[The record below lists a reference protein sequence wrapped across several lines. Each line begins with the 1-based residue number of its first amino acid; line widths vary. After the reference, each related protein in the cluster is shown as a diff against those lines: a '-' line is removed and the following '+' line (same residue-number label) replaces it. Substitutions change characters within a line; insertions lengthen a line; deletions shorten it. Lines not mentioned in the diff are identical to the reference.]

1 MKVEMFS
8 DPVKKKILI
17 VDDQDSTRKLLR
29 LTLKETPFT
38 IIEACGAVEALM
50 IAKQEKPAVILLDI
64 VMPGSITGF
73 QVCEMI
79 KSEPEL
85 KDAYIILISGLSNP
99 NNFYQAQRLGA
110 DAYLVKPFPMSRLVE
125 IVGNYQELKR
135 LGTFIVEGRPP
146 KYES

>member
-1 MKVEMFS
+1 M
-8 DPVKKKILI
+8 
-17 VDDQDSTRKLLR
+17 
-29 LTLKETPFT
+29 
-38 IIEACGAVEALM
+38 
-50 IAKQEKPAVILLDI
+50 AKQERPAVVLLDI

-79 KSEPEL
+79 KGEPEL
-85 KDAYIILISGLSNP
+85 QDTYIILISGLSNP
-99 NNFYQAQRLGA
+99 NNFYQAERLGA

>member
-1 MKVEMFS
+1 MS
-8 DPVKKKILI
+8 LAPVNKKILI
-17 VDDQDSTRKLLR
+17 FDDQDSTRKLLR
-29 LTLKETPFT
+29 LALKETTLT
-38 IIEACGAVEALM
+38 IIEAAGAVEALTM
-50 IAKQEKPAVILLDI
+50 AKQERPAVVLLDI

-79 KSEPEL
+79 KGEPEL
-85 KDAYIILISGLSNP
+85 QDAYIILISGLSNP
-99 NNFYQAQRLGA
+99 NNFYQAERLGA

>member
-1 MKVEMFS
+1 MS
-8 DPVKKKILI
+8 LAPVNKKILI

-29 LTLKETPFT
+29 LALKETTLT
-38 IIEACGAVEALM
+38 IIEAAGAVEALTM
-50 IAKQEKPAVILLDI
+50 AKQERPAVVLLDI

-79 KSEPEL
+79 KGEPEL
-85 KDAYIILISGLSNP
+85 QDTYIILISGLSNP
-99 NNFYQAQRLGA
+99 NNFYQAERLGA

>member
-1 MKVEMFS
+1 MS
-8 DPVKKKILI
+8 LAPVNKKILI
-17 VDDQDSTRKLLR
+17 FDDQDSTRKLLR
-29 LTLKETPFT
+29 LALKETTLT
-38 IIEACGAVEALM
+38 IIEAAGAVEALTM
-50 IAKQEKPAVILLDI
+50 AKQERPAVVLLDI

-79 KSEPEL
+79 KGEPEL
-85 KDAYIILISGLSNP
+85 QDTYIILISGLSNP
-99 NNFYQAQRLGA
+99 NNFYQAERLGA

>member
-1 MKVEMFS
+1 MS
-8 DPVKKKILI
+8 LAPVNKKILI

-29 LTLKETPFT
+29 LALKETTLT
-38 IIEACGAVEALM
+38 IIEAAGAVEALTM
-50 IAKQEKPAVILLDI
+50 AKQERPAVVLLDI

-79 KSEPEL
+79 KGEPEL
-85 KDAYIILISGLSNP
+85 QDAYIILISGLSNP
-99 NNFYQAQRLGA
+99 NNFYQAERLGA

>member
-1 MKVEMFS
+1 MFS
-8 DPVKKKILI
+8 APVKNKILI
-17 VDDQDSTRKLLR
+17 VDDQEETRKLLR
-29 LTLKETPFT
+29 MALRESMFT
-38 IIEACGAVEALM
+38 IVEAAGAVEALTA
-50 IAKQEKPAVILLDI
+50 AKEHKPAVILLDI

-79 KSEPEL
+79 KGEPEL
-85 KDAYIILISGLSNP
+85 QDTYIILISGLSNP
-99 NNFYQAQRLGA
+99 NNFYQAERLGA

>member
-1 MKVEMFS
+1 MS
-8 DPVKKKILI
+8 LAPVNKKILI

-29 LTLKETPFT
+29 LALKETTLT
-38 IIEACGAVEALM
+38 IIEAAGAVEALTM
-50 IAKQEKPAVILLDI
+50 AKQERPAVVLLDI

-79 KSEPEL
+79 KGEPEL
-85 KDAYIILISGLSNP
+85 QDTYIILISGLSNP
-99 NNFYQAQRLGA
+99 NNFYQAERLGA
-110 DAYLVKPFPMSRLVE
+110 DAYLVKPFPMSRLIE

>member
-1 MKVEMFS
+1 MSLAHVN
-8 DPVKKKILI
+8 KKILI
-17 VDDQDSTRKLLR
+17 FDDQDSTRKLLR
-29 LTLKETPFT
+29 LALKETTLT
-38 IIEACGAVEALM
+38 IIEAAGAVEALTM
-50 IAKQEKPAVILLDI
+50 AKQERPAVVLLDI

-79 KSEPEL
+79 KGEPEL
-85 KDAYIILISGLSNP
+85 QDTYIILISGLSNP
-99 NNFYQAQRLGA
+99 NNFYQAERLGA